1 GGWGRGHVWGGGG
14 PGAPPGGAGA
24 PPPRASFSSQLASLA
39 VPLPAG
45 PHEPGWARG
54 VAQRQLGFPP
64 PDVPTRFAA
73 GSRSAQASRRIRY
86 RAGPRADKAYDSS
99 APTRSLLLP
108 LAAQTR
114 WPVTQPAEPTS

>member
-24 PPPRASFSSQLASLA
+24 LPPRASFSSQLASLA

-54 VAQRQLGFPP
+54 VAQRQLRLPP
-64 PDVPTRFAA
+64 PDVPTRSAA

-86 RAGPRADKAYDSS
+86 RAGPRADRACDSS
-99 APTRSLLLP
+99 APTRSFVPP
-108 LAAQTR
+108 LGFGPR
-114 WPVTQPAEPTS
+114 GPSPRPPDPT